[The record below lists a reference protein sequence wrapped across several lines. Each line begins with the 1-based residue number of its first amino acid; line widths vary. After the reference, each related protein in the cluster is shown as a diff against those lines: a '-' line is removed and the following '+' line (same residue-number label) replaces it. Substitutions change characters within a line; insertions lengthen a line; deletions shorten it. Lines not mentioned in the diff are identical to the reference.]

1 MSEAKGNVL
10 FEFNPDNVLHG
21 EKQDSRVL
29 GRSHQNVA
37 IRFIILAADCVW
49 PHLLLVIEYDEIIW
63 TSHGEEQ
70 TSFQSVIIGR
80 ISEGNFEQIT
90 GMKTIKILSK

>member
-1 MSEAKGNVL
+1 MIRVSEAKGNVL

-29 GRSHQNVA
+29 GRYETMFSPNET
-37 IRFIILAADCVW
+37 RLLAADCVW

-70 TSFQSVIIGR
+70 TAFQSVIIGR
-80 ISEGNFEQIT
+80 ISDGNFEQIT
-90 GMKTIKILSK
+90 GKP

>member
-1 MSEAKGNVL
+1 MFYTAKNKIQEFSVGPNVKIL
-10 FEFNPDNVLHG
+10 PSDELYN
-21 EKQDSRVL
+21 
-29 GRSHQNVA
+29 
-37 IRFIILAADCVW
+37 LAADCVW

-90 GMKTIKILSK
+90 GMKPIKILLK